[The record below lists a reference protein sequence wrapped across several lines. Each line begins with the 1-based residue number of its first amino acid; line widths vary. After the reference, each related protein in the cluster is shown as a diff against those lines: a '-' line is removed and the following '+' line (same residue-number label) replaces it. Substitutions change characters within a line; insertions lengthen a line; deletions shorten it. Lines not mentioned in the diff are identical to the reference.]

1 MDSTLQVLIK
11 EWLRLDQ
18 DAITRKEIEKL
29 VAENN
34 TAELRL
40 RLEKR
45 IAFGTAGLRGRMEA
59 GFSRMNSLTVIQ
71 ASQGLAEYLLKTN
84 LDAKTQGVVI
94 GRDARHNSDKFAKLV
109 AAVFVA
115 KAIPVKWLGQVH
127 TPLVPYTVGHLGAA
141 AGFMITASHN
151 PAADNGYKVYWGNGC
166 QIIPP
171 HDAGIAA
178 SIDANL
184 EPITWDVNVLE
195 QGSPLVTH
203 ALQQVEEGYMATV
216 SKIASVSD
224 PEASLPFVYTPM
236 HGVGLPFFTSVM
248 TQLGLESKMH
258 VVKEQAH
265 PDPDF
270 STVRFPNPEEKGA
283 LDLAKQ
289 VAEQNSVK
297 LILAN
302 DPDADRF
309 AAAEKVDGEWRQLT
323 GNQMGVLLAS
333 HVLDTYQPK
342 QSGKGLAMLSST
354 VSSKILAAMAA
365 ASGTFHW
372 EETLTGFK
380 WLGNRSRDLQQQG
393 YDVLF
398 AYEEAIGYMFSEVVF
413 DKDGVAAAAVFLA
426 ACDRWNKEGLSPWAK
441 YNELCKKYGYFEDAN
456 TYVVS
461 PSSDVTNAVFE
472 QIRQTRP
479 TNVGSRR
486 ILRWRDLTIGYDSAT
501 PDNKPTLPV
510 DKSSQMI
517 SCELDGNV
525 HFTVRGSGTEPKI
538 KFYIE
543 GSASTSQEAKASA
556 QEVLEDLMRE
566 WFKPEVNGLKRE

>member
-1 MDSTLQVLIK
+1 MNSSLQTLID

-18 DAITRKEIEKL
+18 DASTRSEIQKL
-29 VAENN
+29 VTENN
-34 TAELRL
+34 IAELRL

-84 LDAKTQGVVI
+84 PDTKTQGVVV

-109 AAVFVA
+109 AAAFVA

-127 TPLVPYTVGHLGAA
+127 TPLVPYTVGHLRAA
-141 AGFMITASHN
+141 AGVMITASHN

-184 EPITWDVNVLE
+184 EPIAWSVNVLE
-195 QGSPLVTH
+195 QGSPLVVH

-216 SKIASVSD
+216 SKVASVPNPD
-224 PEASLPFVYTPM
+224 ASLAFVYTPM

-248 TQLGLESKMH
+248 KQLGLENKMH

-289 VAEQNSVK
+289 VADRHGAK

-323 GNQMGVLLAS
+323 GNQLGVLLAS
-333 HVLDTYQPK
+333 HVLDRYQAN

-354 VSSKILAAMAA
+354 VSSKMLAAMAA
-365 ASGTFHW
+365 TSSKFYW

-380 WLGNRSRDLQQQG
+380 WLGNRSRELQQHG
-393 YDVLF
+393 YDALF

-426 ACDRWNKEGLSPWAK
+426 ACDRWNQEGLSPWAK
-441 YNELCKKYGYFEDAN
+441 YNELCNKYGYFEDAN
-456 TYVVS
+456 TYVIS

-472 QIRQTRP
+472 SIRQTRP
-479 TNVGSRR
+479 TKVGSRG

-501 PDNKPTLPV
+501 PENKPKLPV

-525 HFTVRGSGTEPKI
+525 HFTVRGSGTGKLRR
-538 KFYIE
+538 
-543 GSASTSQEAKASA
+543 AS
-556 QEVLEDLMRE
+556 
-566 WFKPEVNGLKRE
+566 